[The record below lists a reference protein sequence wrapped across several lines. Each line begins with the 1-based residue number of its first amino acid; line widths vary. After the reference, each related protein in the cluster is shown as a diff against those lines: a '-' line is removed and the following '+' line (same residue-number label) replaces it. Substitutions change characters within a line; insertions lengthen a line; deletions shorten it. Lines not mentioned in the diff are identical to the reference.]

1 MYRVLFHIGSFP
13 VHTYGVILIIAFLVA
28 LIVARKRATRYGLN
42 PNKLSDMSFLL
53 LIAGVLGARIMY
65 LIQEPPADPKEYF
78 SLQFAGLTSFGGL
91 IGGAIALVW
100 WCVRYKTSIRT
111 VLDVMGPPLLIG
123 HAIGRVGC
131 LLNGCC
137 FGGVCPPGLPWGIH
151 VGSSDYLFHPA
162 QIYDSLMNLAGLAIL
177 LLIEKR
183 GVLKLGQVFSLA
195 IVFHGISRFIYEF
208 WRAGTEA
215 QVKAELASSTYWG
228 SLPITQAQAAAAAI
242 VLLGVALF
250 VVYARKAKREEAAP
264 PPPTIIPEPMSS

>member
-13 VHTYGVILIIAFLVA
+13 VHTYGVTLIIAFMIALV
-28 LIVARKRATRYGLN
+28 VARKRAVRYGVN
-42 PNKLSDMSFLL
+42 PNKLSDMSFVL

-65 LIQEPPADPKEYF
+65 LIQEPPVDPKEYF

-91 IGGAIALVW
+91 IGGGIALLW
-100 WCVRYKTSIRT
+100 WCLKTKTSIRT
-111 VLDVMGPPLLIG
+111 VLDIMGPPLLIG

-137 FGGVCPPGLPWGIH
+137 FGGVCANDFPLGVH
-151 VGSSDYLFHPA
+151 MDHTTRLFHPA

-195 IVFHGISRFIYEF
+195 IVFHGLSRFIYEF
-208 WRAGTEA
+208 WRAGTEE
-215 QVKAELASSTYWG
+215 QVKAGIASSTYWG
-228 SLPITQAQAAAAAI
+228 NLPITQAQAAAAVI
-242 VLLGVALF
+242 VLFGAVLF
-250 VVYARKAKREEAAP
+250 VVYARKPRPEDP
-264 PPPTIIPEPMSS
+264 PPANPTIIPEPMSS